1 MRPRELW
8 SDVLRRMRQAWAHA
22 VTRRRCKVPPL
33 FIRRRRRREL
43 EAAIARARSERGES

>member
-1 MRPRELW
+1 MKFRETFAEH
-8 SDVLRRMRQAWAHA
+8 LRRVRRAWASA

-43 EAAIARARSERGES
+43 EAAIARARGEA